1 MEEITVAKNFVRNFN
16 AKRRGI
22 SNYFESLE
30 DYEDIEPIVI
40 GRNVSKEHWEKFVRH
55 LAERD
60 NIDRCLSLRFTK
72 LENKEV
78 QLVDMPSVAHV
89 SIEAKLND
97 TFLLSCGNWDEIG
110 QYRDVLVRNSENKA
124 MEADLSY
131 GPMDC
136 TINRKPRPRISLY
149 QVWLTF
155 VVEVAVWET
164 WTNLDKRAADWSNLP
179 GIKYI
184 LCLKISMKM
193 QRFGYKFYHIS
204 DNGNLSLHRSAMNLN
219 NYGLCEPA
227 EEIIL
232 NGRKLLAIRAGL
244 ALPNGVNEFIKINLR
259 EIFVKAARSVSS
271 SFM

>member
-16 AKRRGI
+16 SKRRGI

-40 GRNVSKEHWEKFVRH
+40 GRNVSKKLWEKFVRH

-60 NIDRCLSLRFTK
+60 NLDHWLSLRFIK
-72 LENKEV
+72 LEKKEV
-78 QLVDMPSVAHV
+78 QLVDMPSATHTI
-89 SIEAKLND
+89 IEATLSKV
-97 TFLLSCGNWDEIG
+97 FLSSCGNEDEIG
-110 QYRDVLVRNSENKA
+110 EFRNVLVRNSENKG

-131 GPMDC
+131 GPMER
-136 TINRKPRPRISLY
+136 TINRKPRPRISLN
-149 QVWLTF
+149 QKWLTF

-164 WTNLDKRAADWSNLP
+164 WKNLDERAADWSNLP

-184 LCLKISMKM
+184 LCLKVSNKIQK
-193 QRFGYKFYHIS
+193 FGYKFYHIS

-227 EEIIL
+227 EEIVL
-232 NGRKLLAIRAGL
+232 NSRKLLAIRAGL
-244 ALPNGVNEFIKINLR
+244 ALPNGVNEFIKINIR
-259 EIFVKAARSVSS
+259 KAVSKAANNG
-271 SFM
+271 